1 MHPVL
6 GKAVMTVLGLS
17 IARSDRLDIVTDT
30 GSFHEALLANDEAR
44 VFDAVLGY
52 PTLARQPQAIRRDVA
67 EMAICLAGVNL
78 AALRPEHL
86 IELHATKAFRDF
98 QDLLRTTAA
107 DVELDADPREYE
119 NQLRDAAQSIVDAWG
134 DSRRAIGREA
144 KKALYEQGAAGI
156 VRELWLR
163 GTGAAG
169 TSLKAVAGIFISMV
183 VVKATLAAP
192 NYLHGRR
199 HLLSRVRKAEDRG
212 LLLRYPLG
220 LDR

>member
-1 MHPVL
+1 
-6 GKAVMTVLGLS
+6 
-17 IARSDRLDIVTDT
+17 
-30 GSFHEALLANDEAR
+30 
-44 VFDAVLGY
+44 
-52 PTLARQPQAIRRDVA
+52 
-67 EMAICLAGVNL
+67 
-78 AALRPEHL
+78 
-86 IELHATKAFRDF
+86 
-98 QDLLRTTAA
+98 
-107 DVELDADPREYE
+107 
-119 NQLRDAAQSIVDAWG
+119 
-134 DSRRAIGREA
+134 
-144 KKALYEQGAAGI
+144 

-192 NYLHGRR
+192 KYLSGRR